1 MVRGKSMKRFGFV
14 AVLVVAV
21 LGSGCTVD
29 EAPAGLKRTP
39 PGSGPVVRF
48 DLYHQPLPEIP
59 LPNDAAMWPD
69 PTSRTGLRINASL
82 VAATDIEIVARE
94 KFDTLEGWGTFA
106 PITVG
111 FDTRRPQEGAA

>member
-1 MVRGKSMKRFGFV
+1 MKLSGFV
-14 AVLVVAV
+14 AVLVVAA

-29 EAPAGLKRTP
+29 EVPAGLKRTP
-39 PGSGPVVRF
+39 PGGGPVVRF

-82 VAATDIEIVARE
+82 LAPTSIERQARE
-94 KFDTLEGWGTFA
+94 RFDRLEGWGTFA
-106 PITVG
+106 PISVA
-111 FDTRRPQEGAA
+111 FDLEAVDDRVRSPARV